1 VLYMLDLAGIPFRA
15 ADRGEAGP
23 LVIAGGGCAFNA
35 EPVAPFFDVMVLGD
49 GENALPAIMEAVAAA
64 KDAGISRRE
73 LLARLIAIPGVYV
86 PGFFEVGPDGAVHP
100 VLPGYERVEKAIV
113 PDLDMAPFPTR
124 QVVPFAQAVHDR
136 LAVEIARG
144 CTRGCR
150 FCHAGMIYRPVRER
164 SLERLSELVGQGL
177 TCTGYEELS
186 FLSLS
191 SGDFSALESLFARSI
206 DRCRREQVAVSL
218 PSLRAGTLSDSIL
231 SMMAGIRRTGAT
243 VAPEAASQRLRDVI
257 NKGISE
263 EDILTHARRLF
274 DRGWQQV
281 KLYFMIGLPTE
292 TEEDVRAIFELAKKV
307 LAQAPPGTKR
317 LQVTA
322 AISPFVPKPHT
333 PFQWAAQISL
343 EAIRERVGLLRDLF
357 ASDRRLTLRWHEPE
371 MSFLEGVFSRAG
383 RELAPLVEAAYREG
397 ALFCAWVDRFDLAPW
412 LRVFEAAG
420 RDPADWLAARDVE
433 GPLPWD
439 HLSCGVSA
447 GYLRRERQAALEG
460 RVTGDCRYGAC
471 TGCGVCNHGGRKSP
485 LAAPAGS
492 VFPRI
497 NREAPEREAVA
508 APPAPPRED
517 MTVKA
522 VHLRVWFAKTGGAV
536 YLSQLELGR
545 VFERALRRA
554 GLKPS
559 FSAGYHPL
567 PLISFGRALP
577 VGMSSR
583 AEWLALFLRESVTP
597 DEFAI
602 RLNPNLPEG
611 LTVLAAD
618 PLAQGRKVTQPVLE
632 SFALTVPGDVA
643 GSCLAAWRAV
653 EDAPE
658 LPVVWDSKKGPRR
671 LDAKPL
677 VAAVATDAATAT
689 VRFTCR
695 FDTAYVSPLRLVEAV
710 CPELVRGGYDL
721 VKTGVVLADGGT
733 FGVLYAG

>member
-1 VLYMLDLAGIPFRA
+1 MPHF
-15 ADRGEAGP
+15 
-23 LVIAGGGCAFNA
+23 
-35 EPVAPFFDVMVLGD
+35 
-49 GENALPAIMEAVAAA
+49 
-64 KDAGISRRE
+64 SRS
-73 LLARLIAIPGVYV
+73 ARTGRQHSL
-86 PGFFEVGPDGAVHP
+86 
-100 VLPGYERVEKAIV
+100 LPGYERVEKAIV
-113 PDLDMAPFPTR
+113 PDLDTAPFPTR

-191 SGDFSALESLFARSI
+191 TGDFSALESLFARSI

-307 LAQAPPGTKR
+307 LGQAPPGTKR

-343 EAIRERVGLLRDLF
+343 DTTRERVGMLRDLF

-397 ALFCAWVDRFDLAPW
+397 ALFCSWVDRFDLRPW
-412 LRVFEAAG
+412 LRVFAAAG
-420 RDPADWLAARDVE
+420 RDPAGWLAARDVD

-447 GYLRRERQAALEG
+447 AYLRRERQAALEG

-508 APPAPPRED
+508 APLAPPRED

-522 VHLRVWFAKTGGAV
+522 VHLRVWFAKTGGAC
-536 YLSQLELGR
+536 
-545 VFERALRRA
+545 
-554 GLKPS
+554 
-559 FSAGYHPL
+559 
-567 PLISFGRALP
+567 I
-577 VGMSSR
+577 
-583 AEWLALFLRESVTP
+583 
-597 DEFAI
+597 
-602 RLNPNLPEG
+602 
-611 LTVLAAD
+611 
-618 PLAQGRKVTQPVLE
+618 
-632 SFALTVPGDVA
+632 
-643 GSCLAAWRAV
+643 
-653 EDAPE
+653 
-658 LPVVWDSKKGPRR
+658 
-671 LDAKPL
+671 
-677 VAAVATDAATAT
+677 
-689 VRFTCR
+689 
-695 FDTAYVSPLRLVEAV
+695 
-710 CPELVRGGYDL
+710 
-721 VKTGVVLADGGT
+721 
-733 FGVLYAG
+733 